1 MHSSVR
7 KKNRHLTDL
16 ITSLIIANGQMG
28 GIKSKTTGFP
38 AIFSLPGHAEL
49 ALPTGPGETTVQGI
63 DADPPPPPR
72 LIEPH
77 LLFLKISSVI
87 L

>member
-7 KKNRHLTDL
+7 KKNRDLTDL

-28 GIKSKTTGFP
+28 GIKSKTTGFS

-49 ALPTGPGETTVQGI
+49 ALPTGLVKQLYKG
-63 DADPPPPPR
+63 
-72 LIEPH
+72 
-77 LLFLKISSVI
+77 
-87 L
+87 